1 MIDVTPF
8 YNPFKTVEVFTG
20 GKLVEV
26 FEKNGKVYKKVINEK
41 TRVKV
46 DNE

>member
-20 GKLVEV
+20 GKLVETI
-26 FEKNGKVYKKVINEK
+26 EKNGKVYKKIINEK
-41 TRVKV
+41 ARVKV

>member
-20 GKLVEV
+20 GKVVETY
-26 FEKNGKVYKKVINEK
+26 EKNGKIYKKVVKEK
-41 TRVKV
+41 ARIQVGNK
-46 DNE
+46 

>member
-8 YNPFKTVEVFTG
+8 YNPFKTVDVFTG
-20 GKLVEV
+20 GKVVETY
-26 FEKNGKVYKKVINEK
+26 EKNGKVYKKVIKEK

-46 DNE
+46 GNE